1 VNALLAVV
9 TLLACGI
16 QAPRWFRVA
25 QREHYLPSVGVFAV
39 RWWRSSGANLAVGLA
54 AVAATV
60 AALRVPSA
68 VFAVAA
74 FVVFAPIGLSLG
86 GRTSKLAWTARMRAT
101 AGVTGAAVVVGVVVA
116 LVIGM
121 PLLYGVLLLAFPW
134 LTDLGL
140 LVWNPIQRRSDQR
153 WVDQAKAGLDRSG
166 ARVVAITGSYGKTTT
181 KGYLAHLLAGQ
192 TTVTASPASF
202 NNRMGLAR
210 AVNEHLG
217 TGTDVFIAEMGTYGP
232 GEIRELCSW
241 IPPEV
246 AVWTALGPVHL
257 ERMKTLEGIAE
268 AKREIFERSDVG
280 VILIDDP
287 RMARIAVDEAQH
299 RRMITVSVTGARADV
314 IGDLE
319 SGEITVDDR
328 VIGRVDPDTIHVG
341 NAACAVGATIG
352 LGFDVEGIGERLA
365 SLPTP
370 PHRQV
375 AARSDRGFLVIDDT
389 FNSNPAGAS
398 RALDLLAAAGEGRR
412 VVVTPGMVEMGR
424 LQRDANAE
432 FARKAATV
440 AGDVAIVGRTNRA
453 ALESGVRESGGA
465 SVHFFA
471 TRDEA
476 VAWVREQLG
485 PGDAVLYEND
495 LPDHYP

>member
-1 VNALLAVV
+1 MSVLLAVV
-9 TLLACGI
+9 TLVACGV
-16 QAPRWFRVA
+16 QSLRWFRVA
-25 QREHYLPSVGVFAV
+25 QREHYLPSVGVFAL
-39 RWWRSSGANLAVGLA
+39 RWWRSSPVNLGLGLVAAAGAVATLWAPLAVV
-54 AVAATV
+54 AVAGVVVV
-60 AALRVPSA
+60 APV
-68 VFAVAA
+68 
-74 FVVFAPIGLSLG
+74 GLSLG
-86 GRTSKLAWTARMRAT
+86 GRTAKLAWTSRMRAT
-101 AGVTGAAVVVGVVVA
+101 AAVTGAVAVAGVVVA

-121 PLLYGVLLLAFPW
+121 PLLYGLVLVAFPW
-134 LTDLGL
+134 LVDLGL
-140 LVWNPIQRRSDQR
+140 FMWNPLQRRSDQR
-153 WVDQAKAGLDRSG
+153 WVDQAKAGLARSG

-181 KGYLAHLLAGQ
+181 KGYLAHLLAGR
-192 TTVTASPASF
+192 TTVMASPASF

-217 TGTDVFIAEMGTYGP
+217 TGTDVFIAEMGTYGR
-232 GEIRELCSW
+232 GEIRDLCSW

-268 AKREIFERSDVG
+268 AKREIFERAAVG
-280 VILIDDP
+280 VILVDDP
-287 RMARIAVDEAQH
+287 RLARIAVEEAQY
-299 RRMITVSVTGARADV
+299 RRMITVSATGGPADV
-314 IGDLE
+314 IGDAE
-319 SGEITVDDR
+319 T
-328 VIGRVDPDTIHVG
+328 GRVTFEGRLVGQVDPEVIQVG
-341 NAACAVGATIG
+341 NAACAVGAMVA
-352 LGFDVEGIGERLA
+352 LGFDTDGIGERLA

-375 AARSDRGFLVIDDT
+375 AARSDRGFVVIDDT

-398 RALDLLAAAGEGRR
+398 RALDLLAAAGAGRR

-424 LQRDANAE
+424 LQREANAE

-440 AGDVAIVGRTNRA
+440 ASDVAVVGRTNRA
-453 ALESGVRESGGA
+453 ALAAGVRESGQA
-465 SVHFFA
+465 SVHFFD
-471 TRDEA
+471 TRDDA